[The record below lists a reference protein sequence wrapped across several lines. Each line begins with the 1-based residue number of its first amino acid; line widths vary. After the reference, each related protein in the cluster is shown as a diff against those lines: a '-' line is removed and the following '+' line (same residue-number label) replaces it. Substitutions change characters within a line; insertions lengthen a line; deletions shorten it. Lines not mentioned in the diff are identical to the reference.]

1 MVGHPWT
8 NPNWENNVLWRNS
21 PEGQLALAAGYAFVE
36 TPSKFTKIRNIYE
49 SLYDPDYIES
59 HLNQLGQGCLTNVSI
74 PNNNLPDTLQ
84 TTENPNTL
92 RALADTG
99 ADLNVISSR
108 VAKGLVERGVGLVGK
123 GKYRIVDAFERV
135 RIFHEHITF
144 NLVFDDIKTNSEKQ
158 VFTITAVIIDIP
170 LLSSLI
176 IGLPSIKKF
185 KLFRLLPELVEGTD
199 STDGESEIDWDKHFS
214 PPAH

>member
-1 MVGHPWT
+1 MKPAEEESLSTGQEIAEPCWR
-8 NPNWENNVLWRNS
+8 ENVPWRNS
-21 PEGQLALAAGYAFVE
+21 PEAQGAITAGYAFVE
-36 TPSKFTKIRNIYE
+36 APSKFTKIRNIYE

-74 PNNNLPDTLQ
+74 PNNNQPETLQ
-84 TTENPNTL
+84 TTEDPSTL

-144 NLVFDDIKTNSEKQ
+144 NLVFDDIK
-158 VFTITAVIIDIP
+158 IIQRSKS
-170 LLSSLI
+170 LLLQ
-176 IGLPSIKKF
+176 L
-185 KLFRLLPELVEGTD
+185 
-199 STDGESEIDWDKHFS
+199 
-214 PPAH
+214 